1 MKGGDKGGSEVEVRV
16 AGVKVPRGRG
26 VAERALAR
34 DARLGRPV
42 EEASGRPGG
51 GQGLELT

>member
-26 VAERALAR
+26 VAKRALAR
-34 DARLGRPV
+34 EARLGRPV

-51 GQGLELT
+51 GA